1 MATTKITAL
10 TALSA
15 RDKDDVVCI
24 VDDPGGTPLS
34 RKITLTDLLALGW
47 GEIYVN
53 AASTATATL
62 SVGVW
67 TLLTLFTANGESLN
81 TTPDH
86 TADTITV
93 ANAGKYRCAFNATF
107 RVSGSGDF
115 DFAPHWDGSLTHI
128 RASATV
134 SGASIV
140 HTVGAEGIV
149 DVTSGSTDFDL
160 RVRADTAR
168 TVTVVDANLLVQR
181 IH

>member
-15 RDKDDVVCI
+15 RDKDDVMAI

-34 RKITLTDLLALGW
+34 RKITLTNLLAMGW

-53 AASTATATL
+53 AASAATATL
-62 SVGVW
+62 VAATW
-67 TLLTLFTANGESLN
+67 TKLTLFTANGESLN

-93 ANAGKYRCAFNATF
+93 ANAGKYLVAFNVTF
-107 RVSGSGDF
+107 QASAAAVV
-115 DFAPHWDGSLTHI
+115 DFAPHWNAALTHV

-134 SGASIV
+134 SATSILY
-140 HTVGAEGIV
+140 TVGGSGIV

-160 RVRADTAR
+160 RVRADGAV
-168 TVTVVDANLLVQR
+168 TVTPTDMNLIVRR